1 MEVLGNL
8 LDNAFKWCR
17 NRVIVGAHTD
27 AVSLTLS
34 IQDDGPGIHPSGA
47 EKILQ
52 RGVRIDESTPGHGIG
67 LAVTADIVEAYQ
79 GSIRIESSVLGGAS
93 VILEF
98 LK

>member
-1 MEVLGNL
+1 MEILGNL

-17 NRVIVGAHTD
+17 NRVIVGAQTD
-27 AVSLTLS
+27 ALSLTVS
-34 IQDDGPGIHPSGA
+34 IQDDGPGIAPAHV

-79 GSIRIESSVLGGAS
+79 GRIRIESSVLGGAS

-98 LK
+98 VR

>member
-1 MEVLGNL
+1 V
-8 LDNAFKWCR
+8 
-17 NRVIVGAHTD
+17 
-27 AVSLTLS
+27 
-34 IQDDGPGIHPSGA
+34 

-79 GSIRIESSVLGGAS
+79 GRIRIESSVLGGAS

-98 LK
+98 VR